1 MKNNIKYMIKKS
13 GLTQK
18 EVSEKMK
25 IRQAT
30 ISGWSNGEIIP
41 RLDNAYEL
49 AKLLNCKIDDL
60 IEEDQEQKK
69 TVSYE
74 EIEEI
79 YKKLEEPEKKVVL
92 TLAKNFLMLYNTECC
107 NDNEKQARLAQL
119 AEHLTLNQGVKGS
132 NP

>member
-79 YKKLEEPEKKVVL
+79 
-92 TLAKNFLMLYNTECC
+92 
-107 NDNEKQARLAQL
+107 
-119 AEHLTLNQGVKGS
+119 
-132 NP
+132 